1 MRMAVRLT
9 CAHTVCAC
17 GRPSSTPY
25 RGCRQPI
32 ATSHEKA
39 ARRGENAGGSIHWTR
54 SDSGFGYLRR
64 PLTVCTIM
72 TNHTHPATLTP
83 AMCTNI
89 VIDPAL
95 IAEAMR
101 LSGAPTKRQAVE
113 ESLRLMVRIKRQE
126 QIRSA
131 RGKLRWVGDLEAM
144 RRD

>member
-1 MRMAVRLT
+1 MRLYT
-9 CAHTVCAC
+9 H
-17 GRPSSTPY
+17 
-25 RGCRQPI
+25 
-32 ATSHEKA
+32 
-39 ARRGENAGGSIHWTR
+39 SI
-54 SDSGFGYLRR
+54 
-64 PLTVCTIM
+64 
-72 TNHTHPATLTP
+72 TLSQ
-83 AMCTNI
+83 AMRTNI

-101 LSGAPTKRQAVE
+101 LSGATTKRQAVE